1 MAKDDFSINPKY
13 RRPGW
18 YRDPLPEFNGQR
30 YWDGDEWTAQTRPRP
45 DGVRSSAS
53 GTRTG
58 TSNTIGWVVASVI
71 GLTLLISVLVGV
83 GSGGDD
89 EDADAAPGNVGDTT
103 TAAPADPVA
112 SSDDDETAKKACQNS
127 VKNQLKDPDSAEFR
141 SVKITSRDPAQ
152 GWTVVGEFNAN
163 NSFGGKVGYTVFT
176 CSATMKDSET
186 VTATAVL
193 ME

>member
-1 MAKDDFSINPKY
+1 MSDG
-13 RRPGW
+13 PG
-18 YRDPLPEFNGQR
+18 P
-30 YWDGDEWTAQTRPRP
+30 TSV
-45 DGVRSSAS
+45 GVR
-53 GTRTG
+53 TVFRVDPVWWTG
-58 TSNTIGWVVASVI
+58 QNGRMRV
-71 GLTLLISVLVGV
+71 VGV
-83 GSGGDD
+83 SNEHALGALIDQ
-89 EDADAAPGNVGDTT
+89 A
-103 TAAPADPVA
+103 
-112 SSDDDETAKKACQNS
+112 
-127 VKNQLKDPDSAEFR
+127 NQLKDPDSAEFR